1 MRANVNLKDRVN
13 SGSRAS
19 PEIFEGSPSKRL
31 VFGKSQSLNT
41 RQLQLSRNQLK
52 GQEPTMQTNQAPKTY
67 QPFLQ
72 NRISIVTSPVS
83 EGNT

>member
-41 RQLQLSRNQLK
+41 RQQKQGNQMKRQRRNASQW
-52 GQEPTMQTNQAPKTY
+52 TPKKF
-67 QPFLQ
+67 P
-72 NRISIVTSPVS
+72 RRA
-83 EGNT
+83 